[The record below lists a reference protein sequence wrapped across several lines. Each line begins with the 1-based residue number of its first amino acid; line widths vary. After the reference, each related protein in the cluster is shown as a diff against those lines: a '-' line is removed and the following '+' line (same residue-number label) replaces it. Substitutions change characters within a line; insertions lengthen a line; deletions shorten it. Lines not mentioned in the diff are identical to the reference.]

1 MDLATVFADLDRV
14 AWPELGHAYGP
25 ADDVPGLLRAVTGGD
40 EEAAAE
46 AEQELWGSIVHQGT
60 VYEATVAAVPFLA
73 RFAAAGVRRANL
85 LGMLGAIA
93 ESADEHGLDQ
103 PGAARAAVVAQL
115 PLMLPLLS
123 DSDAEVRQ
131 CTAWALA
138 QCGSAARPA
147 GWTALRHRWD
157 VEADPVVRA
166 DVLTACVLVDRDA
179 SEALRTAGLRATEPP
194 PVRVAALLACV
205 ETGRPW
211 DGELAA
217 VVAALSPLGP
227 HTAGGQ
233 WQREPL
239 QALAVDLYERG
250 DADAAIEVVVSALDR
265 AVEALRD
272 GADARTAVAVAEATW
287 AAESL
292 ALRSRTAPARLLPAM
307 LPLLNTPA
315 TAGAVI
321 TAVRDWG
328 EPAPKAVPAL
338 ARLAQGTDE
347 LADRALAALVAL
359 GAPEAA
365 DLLAQRLADRPHAL
379 KAAFQLTL
387 QRPPAPLPCTPALLD
402 TVRARLS
409 AATADAVT
417 PRKRQ
422 SLMVGGLA
430 TANEPV
436 YLAGLL
442 AGWGRSARAAIPE
455 LTAALPH
462 HAVPVSRALAA
473 VADAQLDPDAVTA
486 LRACAGAGPRSNRQ
500 AAATALHTLTNDA
513 DPLIAVLGPALAEQ
527 SGTRDQCV
535 QAAASLGEQAR
546 ALLPQLMA
554 LLSEPAETRTTI
566 PAARAGLAAAAAV
579 WELTCDQA
587 LVLPMVLE
595 GLTWATDPWG
605 HQTANRAAEVAT
617 LLGPAARPATSHLL
631 PMLDRSDMTA
641 TAAHALVA
649 AHPGS
654 DRPAGIALT
663 DLADRILESVAPGA
677 YLNSALTA
685 LEALAALGPA
695 AFTPTQLNRL
705 QTLANGARRIVGSG
719 IQTEIIHNDSE
730 FRVVARRVLAD
741 LAH

>member
-1 MDLATVFADLDRV
+1 MDLAAVLADLDRV
-14 AWPELGHAYGP
+14 AWPELGHAYGT
-25 ADDVPGLLRAVTGGD
+25 ADDVPGLLRAVTRAD

-46 AEQELWGSIVHQGT
+46 AEEELWSSIVHQGT

-85 LGMLGAIA
+85 LGMLGAVA

-115 PLMLPLLS
+115 PLLLPLLS
-123 DSDAEVRQ
+123 DSGAEVRQ
-131 CTAWALA
+131 CTAWAVA
-138 QCGSAARPA
+138 QCGSAAGSA
-147 GWTALRHRWD
+147 GWAALRQRWE

-166 DVLTACVLVDRDA
+166 DVLIACVLVDRDA
-179 SEALRTAGLRATEPP
+179 SEELCTAGLRMTEPP

-233 WQREPL
+233 WQRQPL
-239 QALAVDLYERG
+239 KALAVDLYERG

-265 AVEALRD
+265 AVEALRVD
-272 GADARTAVAVAEATW
+272 ADARTAVAEATR

-315 TAGAVI
+315 TAGDVI

-338 ARLAQGTDE
+338 VRLAEGTDE

-359 GAPEAA
+359 GAPESA

-402 TVRARLS
+402 TVRARL
-409 AATADAVT
+409 AVATADAST
-417 PRKRQ
+417 PRERQ
-422 SLMVGGLA
+422 SLLAGGLA
-430 TANEPV
+430 AANEPAH
-436 YLAGLL
+436 LAGLL
-442 AGWGRSARAAIPE
+442 AGWGPSARAAIPE

-473 VADAQLDPDAVTA
+473 VADAELDPGVVTA
-486 LRACAGAGPRSNRQ
+486 LRACAGAGPRPDRQ

-513 DPLIAVLGPALAEQ
+513 GPLIAVLGPALGEQ

-535 QAAASLGEQAR
+535 QAAASVGEQAR

-566 PAARAGLAAAAAV
+566 PAVRAGLAAAAAV
-579 WELTCDQA
+579 WELTGDQE
-587 LVLPMVLE
+587 LVLPMVIE

-605 HQTANRAAEVAT
+605 HQTANRAAEVAA
-617 LLGPAARPATSHLL
+617 LLGPAAQPATSHLL

-641 TAAHALVA
+641 VAAHALVA

-663 DLADRILESVAPGA
+663 DLADRILRSVEPGA
-677 YLNSALTA
+677 SLNSALTA
-685 LEALAALGPA
+685 LEALAALGPT
-695 AFTPTQLNRL
+695 AFTPTQLKRV
-705 QTLANGARRIVGSG
+705 QTLANGARRVVGSG
-719 IQTEIIHNDSE
+719 IQTEIMHNDSE
-730 FRVVARRVLAD
+730 FRVVARRVLAE
-741 LAH
+741 LEL